1 MKFYYIRLTNDEWP
15 APRYVERGMGF
26 GGVAITG
33 SLRNAKRYSSEEE
46 AGKIAE
52 QARRQKDKEPGGE
65 TTTVEVVKDD
75 TGEDP
80 ASWDVRARFELPA
93 SGTESRFEMKK
104 TGSGIVCRYVDL
116 NGNVSKEY
124 AAESKKQAVSDWINC
139 VGAWFANKIEG
150 RGAEQ

>member
-1 MKFYYIRLTNDEWP
+1 MKFYIRLTNDEWP

-52 QARRQKDKEPGGE
+52 QARHQKDKEPGGE

-104 TGSGIVCRYVDL
+104 TGSGIVCRYVGL

-124 AAESKKQAVSDWINC
+124 PSADMQKAVSDWTNS
-139 VGAWFANKIEG
+139 VGAWFAAKISD
-150 RGAEQ
+150 RRK

>member
-1 MKFYYIRLTNDEWP
+1 MKFYIRLANDEWP

-52 QARRQKDKEPGGE
+52 QARRQKNKEPGGE

-80 ASWDVRARFELPA
+80 SWDVRARFELPT